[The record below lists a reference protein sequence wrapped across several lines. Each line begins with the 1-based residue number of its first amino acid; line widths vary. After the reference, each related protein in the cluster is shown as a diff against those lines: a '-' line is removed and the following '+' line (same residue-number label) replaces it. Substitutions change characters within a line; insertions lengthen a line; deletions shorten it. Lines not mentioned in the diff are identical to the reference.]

1 MFNPLM
7 QDVAQLKDS
16 ELEARITDLNKKYS
30 IALRVNGAL
39 AMQIAIILAELRDET
54 SRRSSEAMNK
64 MLQKQNKDLGKLI
77 NIG

>member
-1 MFNPLM
+1 M